1 MTQRPAIPSVH
12 GPNRGH
18 QILDSARECALARF
32 NDCLPDLLD
41 KVHRYCFLEAEKA
54 ANQHDQ
60 NRYFEALKSI
70 EAKRERFLERFN
82 RSLDKGFATLG
93 SEPSAAGQ
101 ADEETSLP
109 DNHQQ
114 LKLVDDERLE
124 RSLTITHFATRIKMR
139 HPMALHAL
147 KQRFAA
153 LAASSPERIHN
164 PLGAD
169 EIGEALYLATETLK
183 LSATME
189 MVFFRLCEKH
199 LMPAVGQLFDEI
211 NDFMVEAGVLPNIS
225 YQSERSRGAPSTPE
239 PAAKTPEKH
248 KQSAGDS
255 ATEQTQDQAG
265 SSDASQA
272 PLSQQAEQL
281 IGHIRGLLESQ
292 LEKQR
297 EHLPPAPTVARD
309 AVQKALGQLD
319 RRRRSDPQL
328 QPPQSREMLWRQLNR
343 QIAAEAGID
352 AEDVRLPTH
361 ESASVDLVGMLFEH
375 VANDAVMRP
384 NTLNLLGPLQLPLAR
399 LAIDQPDC
407 LTQADSAARTV
418 LSSVAELSN
427 LLPEQD
433 DQRDRGNQ
441 EVSALL
447 TDALRQHAD
456 NPAEMFGGLAES
468 LAQYSAGRKRKA
480 DLAER
485 RQVEASKGREKLLL
499 AREDARNEVRR
510 LLDRYHP
517 GRYMREVLQKCWS
530 DVLALAL
537 LRHGRKSDYWVG
549 TLETAEIIAA
559 LDSQGS
565 ENTEWQPDFGA
576 RWQEFIKAL
585 DSGLKVIG
593 VFPER
598 LDQLHHNLTLA
609 RQWQLSGGAESD
621 RPSSLDEAFVI
632 SAQHVGSTALTSNAL
647 GSQRGEASTTTTK
660 APRLDQMPAGVL
672 KSLEQLRKI
681 TFGTWFDIPGPSG
694 RSQRA
699 KLAWH
704 SRQTGH
710 CLFVNHRG
718 ARCGTDSI
726 AELAKMMHEGTA
738 RVVEPNDRSLLD
750 RALEAIRR
758 QLGKLTG
765 RLGERGGQNELNAGT

>member
-1 MTQRPAIPSVH
+1 MTQKPATPPAH
-12 GPNRGH
+12 GPNRGR
-18 QILDSARECALARF
+18 QILDSARERALARF
-32 NDCLPDLLD
+32 NECLPDLLD
-41 KVHRYCFLEAEKA
+41 KVHRHCFLEAEKA

-70 EAKRERFLERFN
+70 EANRERFLDRFN
-82 RSLDKGFATLG
+82 RCLEKAFATLG
-93 SEPSAAGQ
+93 TDPRAAGR

-109 DNHQQ
+109 DSHQQ

-183 LSATME
+183 LSTNME
-189 MVFFRLCEKH
+189 MVFFRLCERH

-225 YQSERSRGAPSTPE
+225 YQSERRRAAPSTAA
-239 PAAKTPEKH
+239 PADKPR
-248 KQSAGDS
+248 KQSKPSAADSRPEQAQPEAGPS
-255 ATEQTQDQAG
+255 EAT
-265 SSDASQA
+265 QA

-297 EHLPPAPTVARD
+297 EHLPPAPTVASD
-309 AVQKALGQLD
+309 AVKNALGQLD
-319 RRRRSDPQL
+319 KLRRRDPQL

-343 QIAAEAGID
+343 QIATEAGID
-352 AEDVRLPTH
+352 VSDVRLPTH

-384 NTLNLLGPLQLPLAR
+384 NTLKLLGPLQLPLAR
-399 LAIDQPDC
+399 LALDQPDC
-407 LTQADSAARTV
+407 LTEAESPARTV

-441 EVSALL
+441 EVSALV
-447 TDALRQHAD
+447 TNALRQHAD
-456 NPAEMFGGLAES
+456 KPAEMFSGLAKS

-480 DLAER
+480 ELAER

-576 RWQEFIKAL
+576 RWQEFLKAL

-598 LDQLHHNLTLA
+598 LEQLHHNLTLA
-609 RQWQLSGGAESD
+609 RQWQLSGGAEAD
-621 RPSSLDEAFVI
+621 RPSPLDEAFVI
-632 SAQHVGSTALTSNAL
+632 SAQHVGTNALTSNAL
-647 GSQRGEASTTTTK
+647 GSQRDEATSNSPK
-660 APRLDQMPAGVL
+660 PPRLDQMPAGVL

-681 TFGTWFDIPGPSG
+681 AFGTWFDIPGPDG

-738 RVVEPNDRSLLD
+738 RVVDPNDRSLLD

-765 RLGERGGQNELNAGT
+765 RLGERGGQNELDART